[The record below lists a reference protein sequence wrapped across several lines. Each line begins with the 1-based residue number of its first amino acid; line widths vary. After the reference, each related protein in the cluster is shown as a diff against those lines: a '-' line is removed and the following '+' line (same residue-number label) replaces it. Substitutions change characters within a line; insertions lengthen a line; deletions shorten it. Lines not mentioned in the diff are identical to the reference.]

1 MSERGPSPAQKSD
14 AFFCDAKDART
25 WQRRTPTG
33 SHPGK
38 CGKYHRIPLNLLNS
52 YSFILYIPNIIVSYF
67 RNCGRIDDLHWF
79 PMIFLHFY
87 TLPPPKCF
95 CWHGGLAPSPSR
107 LHQPIHHV
115 PDETCG
121 PSSLKTW
128 RMPRT
133 EMEIRTLHIIT
144 SDILRYHQIRWFMI
158 SYDHLLYWLIFFM
171 K

>member
-1 MSERGPSPAQKSD
+1 MSERCPSPEQKSD
-14 AFFCDAKDART
+14 AFFCDRT
-25 WQRRTPTG
+25 WWRRTPTG

-38 CGKYHRIPLNLLNS
+38 CGKYHRIRLNLLNS

-67 RNCGRIDDLHWF
+67 RNCGRIDDFHWF

-95 CWHGGLAPSPSR
+95 CCWRKAPSPSR